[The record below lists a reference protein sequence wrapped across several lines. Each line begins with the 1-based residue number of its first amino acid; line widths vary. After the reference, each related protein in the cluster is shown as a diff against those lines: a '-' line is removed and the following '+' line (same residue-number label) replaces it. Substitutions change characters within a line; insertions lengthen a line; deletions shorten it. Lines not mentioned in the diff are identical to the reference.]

1 MYNENKNFPV
11 FPNQTSD
18 SNLTFIKSDYTKDSQ
33 SNKGISDLKTE
44 ISFRVQLKPK
54 SSSTFNENEFK
65 DNKPK
70 TILSN
75 KTSSENVLHISNESL
90 YLKKKREHEEDCNNG
105 RWTKEEHIK
114 FVEAILKYGNEW
126 KDVQQFVGTRSSTQ
140 ARSHAQKFFL
150 KIVNSEIFEKN
161 ERIDNITALCNVLNN
176 MESTKKT
183 KVLSL
188 LYEVPFEKG
197 KSYKKQ
203 IHRLEDKE
211 FPSKVMKI
219 NPLKEN
225 IYINNKERKKKQVL
239 SSISKNIFRTEKL
252 NEQKIISSN
261 SLQTISK
268 LETISHDHSS
278 KDLKK
283 IEFLIYNQENQSQNQ
298 NFPSFQALKANSNER
313 FYLKDNHN
321 AMNSMTTMNST
332 MNSMMSSQRHVN
344 CFPNSRQ
351 SIMNYHAI
359 GNFDSSER
367 VFNLKKSESDF
378 DRFFFNTYSS
388 LDIESDDNVLKR
400 LCSVQSS
407 SLNEDFH
414 QRRHEATDFLLDKM
428 FYQ

>member
-11 FPNQTSD
+11 FPKQTSD
-18 SNLTFIKSDYTKDSQ
+18 SNLTFIKSDFTKDSQ

-44 ISFRVQLKPK
+44 ISFRVLSKPK

-65 DNKPK
+65 DTKSK

-126 KDVQQFVGTRSSTQ
+126 KDVQQYVGSRSSTQ

-150 KIVNSEIFEKN
+150 KIVNSEIFDKN
-161 ERIDNITALCNVLNN
+161 DKIDNITALCNVLNN
-176 MESTKKT
+176 MDSMKKT

-203 IHRLEDKE
+203 IHRLEDKH
-211 FPSKVMKI
+211 FSSKVMKI

-225 IYINNKERKKKQVL
+225 IIINNKEKKKKQVL
-239 SSISKNIFRTEKL
+239 SSTSKNIFRTEKL

-283 IEFLIYNQENQSQNQ
+283 IEFLIYNQELSNQ
-298 NFPSFQALKANSNER
+298 NHPSLKALKAQSNER
-313 FYLKDNHN
+313 FYLKDNHT
-321 AMNSMTTMNST
+321 AMTT

-344 CFPNSRQ
+344 FFPNSRQ

-407 SLNEDFH
+407 GLNEDFH
-414 QRRHEATDFLLDKM
+414 QRRHETTDFLLDKM